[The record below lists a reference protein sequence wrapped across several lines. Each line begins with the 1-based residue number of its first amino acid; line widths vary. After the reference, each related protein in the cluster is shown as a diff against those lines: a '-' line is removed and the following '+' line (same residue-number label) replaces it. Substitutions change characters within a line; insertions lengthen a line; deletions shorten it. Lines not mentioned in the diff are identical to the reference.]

1 MGWGVAPVRALL
13 DAGIDVGLGTSGG
26 GSNDAGHLL
35 ADARLAMQVSA
46 LVGPQLSAE
55 SVLTSATAGSARG
68 LGRAELGNLELGAA
82 GDIVVW
88 DVSGVADAGVADPVA
103 GLLWAH
109 PGRRPRHVLVAG
121 RFVVRDYRLVRA
133 DEDEIVAA
141 AAEIA

>member
-1 MGWGVAPVRALL
+1 
-13 DAGIDVGLGTSGG
+13 
-26 GSNDAGHLL
+26 
-35 ADARLAMQVSA
+35 
-46 LVGPQLSAE
+46 LSAE